1 MNPEAGVVLKYFPE
15 LTEKQKLQFDKLSN
29 AFRDI
34 NSKVNLISRKDETN
48 LFERHIL
55 HSLSIAKYIQ
65 FPAGSRVVDAG
76 TGGGFPG
83 IPLAIYFP
91 EVHFTLVDSIAKKIH
106 AVKEMADLLELKN
119 VTVLNS
125 RIEHVNESFD
135 FAVTR
140 AVAPLKTL
148 KQWMKG
154 KISSRFPESGL
165 ICLKGGNLEEEIKEA
180 GKPVKLKKVA
190 DYFEEEFFKEK
201 FIISLPHRNFSS

>member
-15 LTEKQKLQFDKLSN
+15 LSDKQKLQFDKFGN
-29 AFRDI
+29 AIREI
-34 NSKVNLISRKDETN
+34 NSKVNLISRKDESN

-55 HSLSIAKYIQ
+55 HSLSIAKYIR

-91 EVHFTLVDSIAKKIH
+91 EVHFTLVDSIAKKVN
-106 AVKEMADLLELKN
+106 AVKKIADLLDLKN

-125 RIEHVNESFD
+125 RMEQVNESFD

-148 KQWMKG
+148 KQWLKG
-154 KISSRFPESGL
+154 KINNRYSESGL
-165 ICLKGGNLEEEIKEA
+165 ICLKGGNLEEEIKAA
-180 GKPVKLKKVA
+180 GKSVKLKKVA
-190 DYFEEEFFKEK
+190 DFFEEEFFSGK
-201 FIISLPHRNFSS
+201 FILHTKC

>member
-1 MNPEAGVVLKYFPE
+1 MNQEAGVVLKYFPE
-15 LTEKQKLQFDKLSN
+15 LSEKQQLQFDKLSN

-55 HSLSIAKYIQ
+55 HSLSIARYIQ

-76 TGGGFPG
+76 TGGGYPG

-91 EVHFTLVDSIAKKIH
+91 EVHFTLVDSIAKKVN
-106 AVKEMADLLELKN
+106 AVKEIADLLDLKN

-125 RIEHVNESFD
+125 RIEQVNETFD
-135 FAVTR
+135 FAVSR

-148 KQWMKG
+148 KQWLKG
-154 KISSRFPESGL
+154 KISNRYPESGL

-180 GKPVKLKKVA
+180 GKPVMLKAVA
-190 DYFEEEFFKEK
+190 DFFEEEFFSGK
-201 FIISLPHRNFSS
+201 FILHTKC